1 MLGYIDNIEFVELE
15 VMKYYAPPANWNKEK
30 KQEQVKSRIFSGD
43 WVGAEKKDGYFARF
57 IKDEDGNCFLQS
69 RSRGVSGEFPNKYE
83 WVPHLHSFFKSLP
96 NGTCL
101 LGELYL
107 PDKPGSS
114 NITKILGCKKE
125 KAIER
130 QKEDKLHFYIFDCLA
145 FNGKNLLGAP
155 ASERFKKVSELDNN
169 YEYVGKATYYDGKE
183 LWTTLQN
190 LLASDAEGMV
200 ILNKNGKYEP
210 NKRSNKTSYKVKKE
224 LQETIDCFFT
234 GAFTAPTREYTGGF
248 VDSWRHWE
256 NLQTKEKLEG
266 EYYKEYFNGAPLEP
280 VTKPYF
286 NGWAG
291 SLEIGLVK
299 EDKVVPIG
307 LLSGLTDEIKS
318 APEAYKGR
326 VIEVTA
332 MELNMTDHT
341 MRHARMLQFRSDKN
355 WKDCKWEDVFEK

>member
-43 WVGAEKKDGYFARF
+43 WVGAEKKDGYFSRF

-114 NITKILGCKKE
+114 NITKVLGCKKE

-145 FNGKNLLGAP
+145 FNGKNLLSAP

-169 YEYVGKATYYDGKE
+169 YEYVGKAIYYDGKE

-190 LLASDAEGMV
+190 LLVSGAEGMV

-299 EDKVVPIG
+299 EDKIVPIG

-341 MRHARMLQFRSDKN
+341 MRHARMLQFRPDKN